1 MRLGLIQQHSTV
13 DVADYLRRGLE
24 SAARAADQGADLI
37 AFAELAFTPFYP
49 QTPPS
54 GDVRH
59 LAEPVPGS
67 TTEAFQQFARDRGV
81 VVVINL
87 LEHHD
92 GRTYDCSPVI
102 DADGTLLGRTRMVHI
117 LEAPCFHEQQYYA
130 PGDRG
135 APVYETRAGRIGVA
149 ICYDRHFPEYM
160 RALALAGADLVVVP
174 QAGVANEWPAGF
186 FEGEMCT
193 AAFQNGYF
201 IALCNRVGVET
212 CLTFAGESFVCGPE
226 GAVRAQAPGGQDAV
240 LVADIDLAEAASSHA
255 RRFLMRDR
263 RPELYRAWFGVSG
276 RSPRSGV

>member
-1 MRLGLIQQHSTV
+1 MEHDPGVRIGLIQQHSTIN
-13 DVADYLRRGLE
+13 VAENLRRGLD
-24 SAARAADQGADLI
+24 AAMRAADQGAELVV
-37 AFAELAFTPFYP
+37 FAELAFTPFYP
-49 QTPPS
+49 QSPPT
-54 GDVRH
+54 GDVRE
-59 LAEPVPGS
+59 LAEPVPGP
-67 TTEAFQQFARDRGV
+67 TTEVFQRFARDRGV
-81 VVVINL
+81 VVVLNL
-87 LEHHD
+87 FERHE

-102 DADGTLLGRTRMVHI
+102 DADGSLLGRTRMVHI

-130 PGDRG
+130 PGDLG

-201 IALCNRVGVET
+201 VALCNRVGKEP

-226 GAVRAQAPGGQDAV
+226 GAVRAQAPAGQDAV
-240 LVADIDLAEAASSHA
+240 RVAEIDLTEAARSHA
-255 RRFLMRDR
+255 RQFLMRDR
-263 RPELYRAWFGVSG
+263 RPELYKTWFAIS
-276 RSPRSGV
+276 